1 MAGAPSPAGRDQP
14 SLRLGYDA
22 GVFELRRDP
31 ITGWWSAIVT
41 DRSFEHSSF
50 AVEALP
56 VEGSH
61 CRHCDEAPTEDDDR
75 VRRVTLRTDAFHRID
90 PGKDQ
95 GAQMAISEVQASS
108 GSWEILVGPRGH
120 HESLADARPQLAV
133 NLLRGLRDAMRE
145 IGEQPLAEGEQRY
158 VQAVQSYGR
167 ATLRRALHTL
177 RALGDHPTTYSCTP
191 RPPASASTRPS
202 TGTGSCTLACA
213 SSRDWNARPRLRS
226 TRRRPSTPPRSS
238 GASSIG
244 PRA

>member
-1 MAGAPSPAGRDQP
+1 MAGASTPAGDCDRV
-14 SLRLGYDA
+14 LTLGYDA

-90 PGKDQ
+90 PAKDHA
-95 GAQMAISEVQASS
+95 AQMAMSEVQASS

-120 HESLADARPQLAV
+120 HESLAGARPQLAV
-133 NLLRGLRDAMRE
+133 NPAAPE
-145 IGEQPLAEGEQRY
+145 YAAE
-158 VQAVQSYGR
+158 V
-167 ATLRRALHTL
+167 
-177 RALGDHPTTYSCTP
+177 
-191 RPPASASTRPS
+191 
-202 TGTGSCTLACA
+202 
-213 SSRDWNARPRLRS
+213 LRS
-226 TRRRPSTPPRSS
+226 QLHRSA
-238 GASSIG
+238 G
-244 PRA
+244 